1 MNPILAEY
9 HWWRDDLIPHAWGRM
24 KHDYCYAMGWKERG
38 CDYSIGWLRG
48 HGRKLYL
55 ALCGFL
61 LAVAAILAFE
71 VWLCVDYGVK
81 TSYASGKQIGLA
93 ASTPAK
99 CLSWWFSSDEDK
111 TRNRIREQLMR
122 RK

>member
-24 KHDYCYAMGWKERG
+24 KHDYCYAMGWTVRG

-71 VWLCVDYGVK
+71 VWLCVDYGLRTQYADGFNDGFSDSVPVK
-81 TSYASGKQIGLA
+81 CAKWWSGASADATRWRFRQQLKGK
-93 ASTPAK
+93 
-99 CLSWWFSSDEDK
+99 
-111 TRNRIREQLMR
+111 
-122 RK
+122 